1 MHEDIVGSSYV
12 SKLINAA
19 ALHDVGKIK
28 ISDLILNKPAR
39 LDKEEFEI
47 MKTHSAKG
55 GEIVHSIL
63 GDHADEDL
71 EENKI
76 VF

>member
-47 MKTHSAKG
+47 MKTHSTKG